1 MVDRRRRVGRPAMA
15 AGAVD
20 DDTALPRR
28 TPWRRALVSGLFLVV
43 RGRPSAWA
51 LAGQWSEIVDRAR
64 RPAARPSLIGSLGLA
79 LAGVYMSF
87 LLWRGTL
94 AVLGAACRRRPAARL
109 FFPTQLGK
117 YLPGAVWPVVAQM
130 RMGREL
136 GVPRQRMA
144 PGVPADPR
152 PRDAGRHPGRGRCAA
167 GAAGGR
173 GPGGAV
179 RAARRCRCCWRCS
192 CPGCINSLLD
202 RALRVLRRPGL
213 ERPLAGRD
221 IARGVLWAMA
231 FWLVYGGHVWLL
243 AVGLG
248 ADPLEALPV
257 AIGGFAIAFSLGP
270 LLVVLP
276 AGAGVREAV
285 MVVLFSGLLH
295 DAGGDRGGPH
305 VARHPDAHRRPARPG
320 RRPGPTPPPP
330 HGRGEAGRCGS
341 EHPRR
346 RVCRRP
352 SSYQAEGAG
361 GGFTGGRSLQV
372 IRSVGAGKPVR
383 QPRALCR
390 VAEVVV
396 AAEVAEVELDP
407 LAQSQSKRRSC

>member
-1 MVDRRRRVGRPAMA
+1 MAGPAADESAESTGSAAPARVA
-15 AGAVD
+15 

-28 TPWRRALVSGLFLVV
+28 TQWRRALVSALFLVV
-43 RGRPSAWA
+43 AVAAFGVA
-51 LAGQWSEIVDRAR
+51 LAGQWSETVDRLGDQ
-64 RPAARPSLIGSLGLA
+64 RPDALIGSLGLA

-94 AVLGAACRRRPAARL
+94 AVLGSRVPTPAAARL

-117 YLPGAVWPVVAQM
+117 YLPGALWPVVAQM

-144 PGVPADPR
+144 LAFLLTLGLATLVGILVGVAALPALLQAEGPVVLFGLLALPVLLALLVPR
-152 PRDAGRHPGRGRCAA
+152 
-167 GAAGGR
+167 
-173 GPGGAV
+173 V
-179 RAARRCRCCWRCS
+179 
-192 CPGCINSLLD
+192 INSLLD

-221 IARGVLWAMA
+221 IARGVLWAVA

-257 AIGGFAIAFSLGP
+257 TIGGFAIAFSLGP

-285 MVVLFSGLLH
+285 MVVLFSGLLTTPE
-295 DAGGDRGGPH
+295 ATAVALTSRGILMLTDGLLALAA
-305 VARHPDAHRRPARPG
+305 VLV
-320 RRPGPTPPPP
+320 
-330 HGRGEAGRCGS
+330 
-341 EHPRR
+341 PRR
-346 RVCRRP
+346 
-352 SSYQAEGAG
+352 
-361 GGFTGGRSLQV
+361 GR
-372 IRSVGAGKPVR
+372 
-383 QPRALCR
+383 
-390 VAEVVV
+390 
-396 AAEVAEVELDP
+396 
-407 LAQSQSKRRSC
+407 